1 MVKGKQIL
9 LQQPIVSHELFL
21 KINCIIKSLLIKS
34 RKNRKH
40 CFYLTNI
47 YRTFTLEYTYKYFIK
62 SFIYL
67 FNHKRKLLLP
77 FCFKVTE
84 SKNLPKIT
92 KFYKRH
98 GKELSALIPQFI
110 LQTTSYVSLT
120 I

>member
-1 MVKGKQIL
+1 MVKGKQIQ

-84 SKNLPKIT
+84 SKTCLRSHSFIRDRGKI
-92 KFYKRH
+92 
-98 GKELSALIPQFI
+98 
-110 LQTTSYVSLT
+110 
-120 I
+120 